1 MDKGGLEASA
11 DEEVQVLVGESQDGT
26 VTTFLAEAGNPPAA
40 AVELP
45 PTKRTSGAV
54 VASDV
59 VSPAKK
65 ASRTAEAEAEAAE
78 DIEDVLWDAP
88 FAVPATPP
96 IPTGPPEAVRAPA
109 DPKALCAAATAARQA
124 LPEWEV
130 SGNKR
135 WLYARDRSQWFNY
148 GLDHTAFAEYLQQQ
162 LNLRL
167 QRSSKQP
174 LLVQDDWQQHQ
185 QQTQH
190 SQQQQLNAHWDQ
202 QPAHTE
208 AAALQQLAALNK
220 FLSEEHQQEQ

>member
-96 IPTGPPEAVRAPA
+96 IGILPVAREEENASLCFPSSHPHPWLCFVVFAPLPA
-109 DPKALCAAATAARQA
+109 SPSSLLLTRLPSVTTLLATA
-124 LPEWEV
+124 
-130 SGNKR
+130 
-135 WLYARDRSQWFNY
+135 
-148 GLDHTAFAEYLQQQ
+148 
-162 LNLRL
+162 LRAC
-167 QRSSKQP
+167 
-174 LLVQDDWQQHQ
+174 LL
-185 QQTQH
+185 
-190 SQQQQLNAHWDQ
+190 
-202 QPAHTE
+202 
-208 AAALQQLAALNK
+208 
-220 FLSEEHQQEQ
+220 